1 MFHSSGARK
10 AWNALAPDLKAI
22 VAHACATEAN
32 YALAEMERLNAQALA
47 ALTGE
52 HGVKLAAF
60 PDDLVA
66 AARKQARDV
75 LGELGQRS
83 TITARVHASYTAF
96 RERSAPWSRL
106 SIEAVLRA
114 RG

>member
-1 MFHSSGARK
+1 V
-10 AWNALAPDLKAI
+10 WDALSTELKAI

-47 ALTGE
+47 SLTQE
-52 HGVKLAAF
+52 HNVKLAAF

-66 AARKQARDV
+66 AARKQADDV
-75 LGELGQRS
+75 LGGFAVRS
-83 TITARVHASYTAF
+83 DITGKVSGSYTAF
-96 RERSAPWSRL
+96 RERTAPWSRV

-114 RG
+114 RGA